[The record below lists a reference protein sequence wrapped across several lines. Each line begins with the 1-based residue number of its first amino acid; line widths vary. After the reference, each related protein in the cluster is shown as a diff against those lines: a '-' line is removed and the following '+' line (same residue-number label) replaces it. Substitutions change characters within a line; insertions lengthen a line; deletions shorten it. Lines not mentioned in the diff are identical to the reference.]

1 MKEENNQR
9 IKEYYEKFNLER
21 ILKFILKD
29 NRPIIFDVGA
39 NVGNTIIEYK
49 NYWPEAKIHA
59 FEPQEDCFKAL
70 EVISENFKGD
80 IFVNNVAVG
89 IEHNHIL
96 EFYTHDINSEISG
109 FSKINLSSNDSI
121 FLKKIKMGKS
131 NFSMDDYERTVNH
144 KKLVK
149 TIRLDKYLEE
159 NCIDKINLLKID
171 TQGYEPEVLSSLGSF
186 LSKTDI
192 VLTEI
197 MFFDYYEKKL
207 SFSDIERVLLPAGF
221 ELYNIL
227 HVSQNPMNGRTDWI
241 DVIYVNKNL
250 LK

>member
-9 IKEYYEKFNLER
+9 IKEYNKKFNVEK
-21 ILKFILKD
+21 ILKYILKE
-29 NRPIIFDVGA
+29 NKPIIFDVGA

-49 NYWPEAKIHA
+49 KYWPEAKIHA
-59 FEPQEDCFKAL
+59 FEPQEECLKTL
-70 EVISENFKGD
+70 EVISDNFKGD
-80 IFVNNVAVG
+80 ICINNVAVG
-89 IEHNHIL
+89 SDHNHIL

-109 FSKINLSSNDSI
+109 FSKINLNSNDSI
-121 FLKKIKMGKS
+121 FLNKIKNEKS
-131 NFSMDDYERTVNH
+131 KSDIDDYEKTINH

-149 TIRLDKYLEE
+149 TIRLDKYLEK
-159 NCIDKINLLKID
+159 NSIDKINLLKID
-171 TQGYEPEVLSSLGSF
+171 TQGYEKEVLDGLGSF

-207 SFSDIERVLLPAGF
+207 SFTDIEKYLLPAGF
-221 ELYNIL
+221 ELYNIS
-227 HVSQNPMNGRTDWI
+227 HISQNPMNGRTDWI